1 MIIKDITLIAIFSV
15 ILFVQEEILNFMPN
29 VNLTIFLIVLY
40 SKTLGIKRTILIIFI
55 YCLLDNF
62 VMNSFNVYFTP
73 CIFATLILIPIF
85 INTIFKNTN
94 GKLKLSFLGAIFSLI
109 YCWSFMVPSVLIYK
123 MDFLSY
129 IIADIPFEILLA
141 MSSFISILLL
151 YNSCSKVINNLLI
164 K

>member
-1 MIIKDITLIAIFSV
+1 
-15 ILFVQEEILNFMPN
+15 
-29 VNLTIFLIVLY
+29 
-40 SKTLGIKRTILIIFI
+40 
-55 YCLLDNF
+55 
-62 VMNSFNVYFTP
+62 MNSFNVYFTP

>member
-1 MIIKDITLIAIFSV
+1 MKIKDITLIAIFSV

-85 INTIFKNTN
+85 INTIFKNTD

>member
-1 MIIKDITLIAIFSV
+1 MKIKDITLIAIFSV
-15 ILFVQEEILNFMPN
+15 ILFVQEEILSFIPN

>member
-1 MIIKDITLIAIFSV
+1 MKIKDITLIAIFSV